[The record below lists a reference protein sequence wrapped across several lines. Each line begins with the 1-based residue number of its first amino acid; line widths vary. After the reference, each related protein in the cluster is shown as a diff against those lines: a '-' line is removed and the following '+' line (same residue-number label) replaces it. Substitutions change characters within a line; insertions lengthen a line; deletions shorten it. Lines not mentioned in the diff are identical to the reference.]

1 MAAKPPFFAS
11 IYENN
16 IIINHVIS
24 NNQHNSKKNLYQK
37 QVSTGF
43 LTGLIVNIFGV
54 CASKYGIEKE
64 IVSELESTTNTS
76 LKVPHFSDSQPS
88 RRRKLST
95 KVTKPLQNFMPT
107 FWDLFKE
114 DSIDNEVCTSYYPT
128 ITLLQTHTFSNSK

>member
-1 MAAKPPFFAS
+1 MIHPNSS

-16 IIINHVIS
+16 LIINHVIS
-24 NNQHNSKKNLYQK
+24 NNQHNSQKNLYQK
-37 QVSTGF
+37 QVPTGF

-88 RRRKLST
+88 RRRNLST
-95 KVTKPLQNFMPT
+95 KVTEPLQNFMPT

-114 DSIDNEVCTSYYPT
+114 DSIDNEVCTS
-128 ITLLQTHTFSNSK
+128 LV